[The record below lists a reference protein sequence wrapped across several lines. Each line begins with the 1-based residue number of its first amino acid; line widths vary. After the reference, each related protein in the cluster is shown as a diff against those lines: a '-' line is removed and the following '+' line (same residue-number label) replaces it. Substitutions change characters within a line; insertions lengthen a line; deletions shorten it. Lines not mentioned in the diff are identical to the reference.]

1 MHHYILK
8 QHFFGYFYSTIEK
21 YDMKNSLNIP
31 SIDAN
36 SLGNSL
42 FECITIDADNINKP
56 QAGKEQPMLIQAG
69 IICICL
75 RGEASFVI
83 NGTTYAFRKGDMLTL
98 LPNTIL
104 LGGTSSDDFMGY
116 AIGANTKFM
125 MGIQMTDVVKSYVNI
140 SNNPVISLNGEQ
152 IQTVIELCEMLKQK
166 RAKKEHPFN
175 HEISR
180 NLLAVLCYEIHSF
193 YQLQVPD
200 NTTPN
205 SRQDALCQEFLML
218 VEKHA
223 TEHREIPFYAEKL
236 CISPKYLSI
245 VIKKASGRSPVE
257 WVNRTV
263 MLYAKTLLTT
273 SDMTIQQIS
282 ARLNFPNPSFF
293 GQYFKRYEGITPKAF
308 RNRSRK

>member
-1 MHHYILK
+1 
-8 QHFFGYFYSTIEK
+8 
-21 YDMKNSLNIP
+21 MKNSLNIP

-56 QAGKEQPMLIQAG
+56 KNGKEQPMLVQAG

-83 NGTTYAFRKGDMLTL
+83 NSTTYSFRKGDMLTL

-116 AIGANTKFM
+116 ALVANTKFM

-166 RAKKEHPFN
+166 RAKKEHPLQ
-175 HEISR
+175 SR
-180 NLLAVLCYEIHSF
+180 NKPQPTGRVVLRDTQFLPTSSARQHHP
-193 YQLQVPD
+193 QL
-200 NTTPN
+200 
-205 SRQDALCQEFLML
+205 
-218 VEKHA
+218 
-223 TEHREIPFYAEKL
+223 
-236 CISPKYLSI
+236 SPRCSLSG
-245 VIKKASGRSPVE
+245 VFDASGE
-257 WVNRTV
+257 
-263 MLYAKTLLTT
+263 
-273 SDMTIQQIS
+273 
-282 ARLNFPNPSFF
+282 ARH
-293 GQYFKRYEGITPKAF
+293 GA
-308 RNRSRK
+308 